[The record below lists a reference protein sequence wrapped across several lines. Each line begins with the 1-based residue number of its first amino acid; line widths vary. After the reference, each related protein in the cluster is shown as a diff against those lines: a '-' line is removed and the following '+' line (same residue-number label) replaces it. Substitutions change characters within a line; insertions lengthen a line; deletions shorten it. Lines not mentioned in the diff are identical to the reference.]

1 MKKSIV
7 FIVFGLML
15 VPVFILAQEYDY
27 TSQTGQGNVNNNPQ
41 SGTGVVDPQP
51 LPNASDYNFNLE
63 TGEGN
68 VNNNP
73 GSGTVL
79 VPSAPG
85 RAVPAGGQAPVTDTG
100 GQAPTTGSQSQ
111 TNIAKLENP
120 LGSRVNSLTGLFIK
134 LVNIVVNISY
144 AVVAFFLILSGF
156 KFVVAQGK
164 PQEIES
170 AKKTFWYTI
179 VGGLIIVG
187 AQTIARILEELVKNL

>member
-1 MKKSIV
+1 MKKSS
-7 FIVFGLML
+7 FYL
-15 VPVFILAQEYDY
+15 VLFFLLIPVFVLAQ
-27 TSQTGQGNVNNNPQ
+27 G
-41 SGTGVVDPQP
+41 
-51 LPNASDYNFNLE
+51 DYNFNLE
-63 TGEGN
+63 TGVTESNNTGN
-68 VNNNP
+68 NPASSNNTGSNP
-73 GSGTVL
+73 GSSNNTGATVPL
-79 VPSAPG
+79 
-85 RAVPAGGQAPVTDTG
+85 VPAGSNNTGSNPPGSSNTGSSGGGQQPSTSAGG
-100 GQAPTTGSQSQ
+100 GQAPTTGSQPQ